1 MRTIINGFITAVTIC
16 SKIPMP
22 KVEQNKKNMRYTLCF
37 TPVIGLVI
45 GALLYGWSKVC
56 EACGFGQ
63 VCFALVGTVIPLFV
77 RGGMHLE
84 GFMAVFYDLHS
95 HEKGEKKAENRKNL
109 HDGYFAVIAAV
120 GFCMLYA
127 AGLTLIWKREQ
138 LLLLGLGCIISETLA
153 GMSIVWF
160 PAARTEGIAYTLA
173 VAAPKKTVRVVLAA
187 ILALGFISAVLV
199 QPILGAVVA
208 LAAMW
213 VWTYYFY
220 MSKKRFGGITEDGTG
235 FFLCLCELAGVI
247 VIGMVGRIM

>member
-1 MRTIINGFITAVTIC
+1 MRIIINGFITAVMIY
-16 SKIPMP
+16 SGIPMP

-37 TPVIGLVI
+37 MPVIGLVI
-45 GALLYGWSKVC
+45 GVLLYGWSKVC
-56 EACGFGQ
+56 EVCGFGQ
-63 VCFALVGTVIPLFV
+63 VCFALVGTVIPLVV

-84 GFMAVFYDLHS
+84 GFMAVGDAMHFHD
-95 HEKGEKKAENRKNL
+95 KGNRKAEDRKNL

-120 GFCMLYA
+120 CFCMLYA
-127 AGLTLIWKREQ
+127 AGLTLIWKKEQ
-138 LLLLGLGCIISETLA
+138 LMLLGLGYIISETLV

-160 PAARTEGIAYTLA
+160 PAARTEGLVNTLA
-173 VAAPKKTVRVVLAA
+173 EAAPKRTVRVVIAV

-220 MSKKRFGGITEDGTG
+220 MSKKRFGGVTEDGTG
-235 FFLCLCELAGVI
+235 FLLCLCELVSVL